1 MLGTLVALVLIA
13 VVLWVGWTLWKNG
26 WDWRKAAAAIVAAAV
41 AVWLWIE
48 GAVTSVTSG
57 L

>member
-1 MLGTLVALVLIA
+1 MLGTLVALALIA
-13 VVLWVGWTLWKNG
+13 VVLYVGWTLWKNG
-26 WDWRKAAAAIVAAAV
+26 WDWRKAAAAIVAAAT